1 MIYRRYYYE
10 SRKRWKRKQVDPK
23 EFHSAKLFKNEIGT
37 WVAFIVVAVVVVAII
52 R

>member
-10 SRKRWKRKQVDPK
+10 SRKRWKRKEAEPK

-37 WVAFIVVAVVVVAII
+37 WVALVAVVVVAII